1 MLSRPGEKL
10 MRLCGSTPL
19 LTMAAVLFS
28 LSFSAAYGQTVY
40 SYVDENGVRILTNIP
55 PKDPELVQRAYN
67 RTDENGVLTIANTPL
82 RNTRPEQKSTE
93 PHFVAKLM
101 PPVSING
108 SESQSEL
115 DAIIDKYAD
124 QFRLDPSLVRSMIA
138 QESGFNPKAVSRKGA
153 RGLMQLMPAT
163 AARIGVRD
171 SFNPED
177 NIRGGMKHMRN
188 LLDTF
193 NNDLVL
199 SLAAYNAGENL
210 VQRIGRVPNIAE
222 THNYV
227 RSITRK
233 YGSTKLPAQAPRA
246 AEVPPTFRFI
256 DENGILNLTNIP
268 PVKRSSSPDP
278 SWVAGGQSLQ

>member
-1 MLSRPGEKL
+1 
-10 MRLCGSTPL
+10 MRLRGLIQLVTI
-19 LTMAAVLFS
+19 TAVVFS
-28 LSFSAAYGQTVY
+28 LSFTSAYGQRVY

-55 PKDPELVQRAYN
+55 PKNPDLVQKAYD
-67 RTDENGVLTIANTPL
+67 RTDEDGIPSITNTSI
-82 RNTRPEQKSTE
+82 RNMKVDQRSTK
-93 PHFVAKLM
+93 PHFIAK
-101 PPVSING
+101 PAQPFSSNG
-108 SESQSEL
+108 NEL
-115 DAIIDKYAD
+115 PRVDAIIDKYAD
-124 QFRLDPSLVRSMIA
+124 EFRLDPSLVRSMIA
-138 QESGFNPKAVSRKGA
+138 QESGFNPNAVSRKGA
-153 RGLMQLMPAT
+153 QGLMQLMPAT

-171 SFNPED
+171 AFNPED

-222 THNYV
+222 TYNYV

-233 YGSTKLPAQAPRA
+233 YGSTKLPPLAPRA
-246 AEVPPTFRFI
+246 PEVPPTFRFI

-268 PVKRSSSPDP
+268 PVKRSSLSDP
-278 SWVAGGQSLQ
+278 SWIAGGQSLQ